1 MKVIKRKDDL
11 RMRSKF
17 RMIVLYSKLTFLK
30 VVFHDLKS
38 MICHLNEEL
47 KTTEQDQTH
56 QNKSKAENT
65 LFIMFTVGLT
75 FVFRKSNTLR
85 HEWDIWPQN
94 GWQLF
99 QEVRVISKKL
109 NTRTSEQKK
118 KEFEGLNITVL
129 NCCSHVNLKLWKT
142 RL

>member
-1 MKVIKRKDDL
+1 MKVIKRKDVL

-17 RMIVLYSKLTFLK
+17 RMLLLYSRLTFLK

-47 KTTEQDQTH
+47 KTTEQDQTR

-85 HEWDIWPQN
+85 HE
-94 GWQLF
+94 
-99 QEVRVISKKL
+99 
-109 NTRTSEQKK
+109 
-118 KEFEGLNITVL
+118 
-129 NCCSHVNLKLWKT
+129 
-142 RL
+142 